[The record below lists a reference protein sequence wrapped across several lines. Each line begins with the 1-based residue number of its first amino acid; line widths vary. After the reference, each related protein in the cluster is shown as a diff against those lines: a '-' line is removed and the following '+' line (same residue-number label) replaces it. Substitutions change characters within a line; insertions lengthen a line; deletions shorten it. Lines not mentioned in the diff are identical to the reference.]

1 MNCFYHPEQQ
11 AVAQCSICSKGL
23 CVSCASQVLPP
34 TCTTCFNKRIKSL
47 RSNITKE
54 LLIMYGLGAI
64 LTFFLLKVGLWQ
76 LKFSIEQS
84 KGAII
89 GTITMTVLTF
99 YATSGIT
106 AGWKTLTKITPQVF
120 LFLPL
125 LGWALYFLVKFVLA
139 FFVGLVMLPVRTVI
153 CIIKLN
159 RLKPVK

>member
-1 MNCFYHPEQQ
+1 
-11 AVAQCSICSKGL
+11 
-23 CVSCASQVLPP
+23 
-34 TCTTCFNKRIKSL
+34 
-47 RSNITKE
+47 
-54 LLIMYGLGAI
+54 MYGLGAI